1 MSQKPTSRSRK
12 VQLQPYHNHI
22 KIGQIGWKNGRQD
35 YYFPVTDKDTTV
47 SFPAGSQVTTSE
59 GHPWRGR
66 SNSPSFDVGGPF
78 TSTKRSVE
86 FIGNSY
92 NDIETPSRANGDDV
106 YYHFR
111 GHLMPSNPSG
121 LSFPGTIDSSDTVL
135 SNKGA
140 VAVSRCSPTNPVANL
155 ATFLGE
161 LAKDGI
167 PAIPGS
173 RTWEAKALALKNAGD
188 EFLNVVFGWEP
199 LKSDVLDTAKAVSH
213 ADSVL
218 KQFERDAGKMVRRAY
233 TFDTVVNDG
242 APQAIQLNDTPYIGV
257 DSSGILWNAAS
268 ILGTGTIWR
277 TNKTVRRMWFSGG
290 FTYHLP
296 TGYVS
301 RKKLKG
307 AALEAKRVFGLDL
320 TPEVL
325 YNLAPWSWA
334 LDWITNV
341 GDVIHNITQYI
352 QYGQVMRYGYI
363 MENTISTDIYSYQQ
377 TGQGDREI
385 TRPVLPMMVLRTET
399 KKRRGANPFGFGLT
413 WDGLTATQQ
422 AIAAAL
428 GLSHSRN

>member
-1 MSQKPTSRSRK
+1 
-12 VQLQPYHNHI
+12 
-22 KIGQIGWKNGRQD
+22 
-35 YYFPVTDKDTTV
+35 
-47 SFPAGSQVTTSE
+47 
-59 GHPWRGR
+59 
-66 SNSPSFDVGGPF
+66 
-78 TSTKRSVE
+78 
-86 FIGNSY
+86 
-92 NDIETPSRANGDDV
+92 
-106 YYHFR
+106 
-111 GHLMPSNPSG
+111 MPSNPSG